1 MKKLFF
7 TGNGIIINKNE
18 LKMKNKE
25 KILLIKN

>member
-7 TGNGIIINKNE
+7 TGNEIIINKNE